1 MMENMLQTS
10 LVIVSVGIV
19 VLLAVLSLLAGIV
32 YLLTLTVKD
41 KPADVAEVVE
51 IATEPAVEMGQSQK
65 VRAALIGVALARA
78 EAEMALS
85 AAPEI
90 SVETNSWR
98 QFHRSRR
105 LSQSLKPRRAS

>member
-1 MMENMLQTS
+1 MMENILQTS

-51 IATEPAVEMGQSQK
+51 IAAEPAVEMGQSQK

-90 SVETNSWR
+90 SGENNSWR